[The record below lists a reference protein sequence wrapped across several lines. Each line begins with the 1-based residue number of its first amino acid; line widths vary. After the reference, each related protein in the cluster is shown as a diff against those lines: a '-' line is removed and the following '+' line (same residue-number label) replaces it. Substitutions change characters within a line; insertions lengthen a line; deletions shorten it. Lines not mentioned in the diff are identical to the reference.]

1 MTDATHIAAPHNT
14 VNVERP
20 ERGDLQMTIHALHGI
35 FWALN
40 MLVVH
45 HAADDIA
52 HEDDLHNG
60 IDALILAGEHLAEE
74 MAERF

>member
-1 MTDATHIAAPHNT
+1 MALPTSAE
-14 VNVERP
+14 VS
-20 ERGDLQMTIHALHGI
+20 HALLGLQGI

-52 HEDDLHNG
+52 HEQARSDG
-60 IDALILAGEHLAEE
+60 IEKLIVAACCGGPRVHPDGRQGLTAE
-74 MAERF
+74 MARLA